1 MLIIIDIKK
10 QNITIIGVMIKMLV
24 RIELRF
30 GLQCLIDIN
39 GQKITLG
46 LEPSII
52 YKANNPEDIW
62 LFDINGYNQEVIYPM
77 LIFKGSRQIWEA
89 GKDEVYKTI
98 CNGQFGCYDGNFV
111 NLKQDVEE
119 KIREYIGELD
129 TEIKRCEDKAS
140 ECSIAEDIAKYIMR
154 ATTLTEVKNDLQGRL
169 DEVI

>member
-1 MLIIIDIKK
+1 
-10 QNITIIGVMIKMLV
+10 
-24 RIELRF
+24 
-30 GLQCLIDIN
+30 
-39 GQKITLG
+39 
-46 LEPSII
+46 
-52 YKANNPEDIW
+52 
-62 LFDINGYNQEVIYPM
+62 M

-169 DEVI
+169 DEVT